1 MNRNVCAAVI
11 VLTILMV
18 LGWAQSSQTIR
29 AQQTDDGSICVLVF
43 DDANRNGFLDLG
55 EGSLKDINVDLMIN
69 QNMIIANHITGDPEP
84 FCFAG
89 LSPQQY
95 TVSFSSP
102 LYEATT
108 PSTSTFSLSPGERV
122 LRNFG
127 AAARAPASG
136 DAAPAS
142 PALTMQQRL
151 GLSAFGAAI
160 VMTGMT
166 GLGMLIAYLI
176 YRRSLR
182 R

>member
-1 MNRNVCAAVI
+1 MNRNVRAAAI
-11 VLTILMV
+11 VLIILLA
-18 LGWAQSSQTIR
+18 LGCVQSVEITR
-29 AQQTDDGSICVLVF
+29 AQQASSGSVCVLAF
-43 DDANRNGFLDLG
+43 DDANRNGFREPG
-55 EGSLKDINVDLMIN
+55 EGALKDINVNLMIN
-69 QNMIIANHITGDPEP
+69 QNMIIANHLTEDPTP
-84 FCFAG
+84 FCFTG

-108 PSTSTFSLSPGERV
+108 QSTFTFLVSPGEQV
-122 LRNFG
+122 LRDFG
-127 AAARAPASG
+127 AAARTSASGDTAPAS
-136 DAAPAS
+136 A
-142 PALTMQQRL
+142 ALTLQQRL